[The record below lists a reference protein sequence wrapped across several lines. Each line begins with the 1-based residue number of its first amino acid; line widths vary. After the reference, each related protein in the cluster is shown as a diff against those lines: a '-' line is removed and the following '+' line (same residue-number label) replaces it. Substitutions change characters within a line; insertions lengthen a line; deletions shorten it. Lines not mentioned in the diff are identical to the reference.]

1 MKKRLIA
8 TAGAAVALAM
18 LVPSAAYASTSTSSQ
33 QTLAVQA
40 GTLSVSNTTP
50 ANITAQVDG
59 TGSGALPSAEWG
71 DLTGSGDGWQGS
83 IAASNFIYT
92 GNWSP
97 VGSAPALSSDTSAG
111 YTGTAD
117 GDTYTVTITSV
128 SGSTID
134 FSYSSTNG
142 ASGTGTATA
151 GTAADVGTNGLTI
164 TFSTSATYATGDAYQ
179 IEVGSQNP
187 SAMTL
192 NDSSSSATI
201 TPYDGATST
210 PPAYVNAAAT
220 VKGGGSTYG
229 TAVPFLSAA
238 QDTGMGEYT
247 ISPQAKVTTD
257 LNSWAANYTSNV
269 QYTISSGPYVSSGGS
284 TSGLNA
290 PPLLAS
296 PKVVAT
302 IDTVQYPYAIA
313 SSGTSIYALG
323 DGAYSS
329 TSVMSVINALTGT
342 VDNPSNVYQ
351 SGVPGAVYY
360 DGGVWEASGVSDYVT
375 EVSPSTGAAMASI
388 NVGQGTFGITFG
400 GGYIWAASSSVNSNS
415 VYQINPSTDAVTTY
429 TTPDS
434 DLGGIVYEN
443 GYVWVVNANNSSVT
457 ELSASTGDVVNTI
470 AVGSRPLGITYGNG
484 DIWVANR
491 GSNSVTQ
498 IDASTGAVINTIA
511 AGTYSWFITYGNG
524 SAWVSNESSGTVSEI
539 SGTTGD
545 VVATISVGDTP
556 AGVIDN
562 NGYIWVADFGS
573 NTVTEIE
580 S

>member
-1 MKKRLIA
+1 VKKRLIA

-40 GTLSVSNTTP
+40 GTLFVSNTTP

-92 GNWSP
+92 GNWAP

-117 GDTYTVTITSV
+117 GDTYTVTVSSV

-134 FSYSSTNG
+134 FTYSSTNG

-164 TFSTSATYATGDAYQ
+164 TFSTSATYAAGDAYQ

-192 NDSSSSATI
+192 ADSSSSATI

-210 PPAYVNAAAT
+210 PPAYVNATAT

-247 ISPQAKVTTD
+247 VSPQAKVTTD

-290 PPLLAS
+290 PPLLSS

-302 IDTVQYPYAIA
+302 INTVSDPWPIA
-313 SSGTSIYALG
+313 SSGTSIYVSNYNSG
-323 DGAYSS
+323 S
-329 TSVMSVINALTGT
+329 MSVINASTDAVNNL
-342 VDNPSNVYQ
+342 SNGGGSSIQ
-351 SGVPGAVYY
+351 GAVYY
-360 DGGVWEASGVSDYVT
+360 DGGVWESSDNTDYVT
-375 EVSPSTGAAMASI
+375 EVSPSTGATMASI
-388 NVGQGTFGITFG
+388 NVGQNTYGITSG
-400 GGYIWAASSSVNSNS
+400 GGYIWVASGYNVYRINS
-415 VYQINPSTDAVTTY
+415 STDVVTTY
-429 TTPDS
+429 TTLDS
-434 DLGGIVYEN
+434 ALTGIVYEN
-443 GYVWVVNANNSSVT
+443 GYVWAVSNWTNDLVV
-457 ELSASTGDVVNTI
+457 ELNASTGAVVRTI
-470 AVGSRPLGITYGNG
+470 AVGSDPIGITYGNG
-484 DIWVANR
+484 DIWVANF

-511 AGTYSWFITYGNG
+511 VGSGPFYITYGNG
-524 SAWVSNESSGTVSEI
+524 SAWASNSGGNTVSEI

-545 VVATISVGDTP
+545 VVATISVGSSP
-556 AGVIDN
+556 GGIIDN
-562 NGYIWVADFGS
+562 NGYIWVANSSS

>member
-8 TAGAAVALAM
+8 TAGAAVALAV
-18 LVPSAAYASTSTSSQ
+18 LVPSAAYASTSTASQ

-40 GTLSVSNTTP
+40 GTLFVSNTTP

-83 IAASNFIYT
+83 IAASDFIYT

-117 GDTYTVTITSV
+117 GDTYTVTVSSV

-164 TFSTSATYATGDAYQ
+164 TFSTSATYTAGDAYQ

-187 SAMTL
+187 SAL
-192 NDSSSSATI
+192 VLDDSSSSATI
-201 TPYDGATST
+201 APYDGATST
-210 PPAYVNAAAT
+210 PPAYVNATAT

-238 QDTGMGEYT
+238 QNTGMGEYT
-247 ISPQAKVTTD
+247 VSPKATVTTD
-257 LNSWAANYTSNV
+257 LNSWAATYTSNV
-269 QYTISSGPYVSSGGS
+269 QYTISSGPYVSSSGS
-284 TSGLNA
+284 TSDLNA
-290 PPLLAS
+290 SPLLAS

-302 IDTVQYPYAIA
+302 INTVSDPTAIA
-313 SSGTSIYALG
+313 SSGTSIYVP
-323 DGAYSS
+323 SS
-329 TSVMSVINALTGT
+329 NSDSMSVINASTGA
-342 VDNPSNVYQ
+342 VNNLS
-351 SGVPGAVYY
+351 SGGGFAAQEAVYY
-360 DGGVWEASGVSDYVT
+360 DGGIWESGGDYVT
-375 EVSPSTGAAMASI
+375 EVSPSTGATMASI
-388 NVGQGTFGITFG
+388 NVGTQTWGITSG
-400 GGYIWAASSSVNSNS
+400 GGYIWATSTNSNS
-415 VYQINPSTDAVTTY
+415 VYQINPSTDTITTY
-429 TTPDS
+429 TAPDS
-434 DLGGIVYEN
+434 FLRGIVYEN
-443 GYVWVVNANNSSVT
+443 GYVWVSDYGNSSVT
-457 ELSASTGDVVNTI
+457 ELNASTGAVVKTI
-470 AVGSRPLGITYGNG
+470 VVGSEPIGITYGNG
-484 DIWVANR
+484 DVWVANIDS
-491 GSNSVTQ
+491 GSVTQ
-498 IDASTGAVINTIA
+498 IDASTGAVVKTIA
-511 AGTYSWFITYGNG
+511 VGTTPFYITYGNG
-524 SAWVSNESSGTVSEI
+524 SAWVSNYGSSTVSEI

-545 VVATISVGDTP
+545 VVATFSVGVGP
-556 AGVIDN
+556 QGIIDN
-562 NGYIWVADFGS
+562 NGYIWVANNS
-573 NTVTEIE
+573 ANTVTEIE

>member
-18 LVPSAAYASTSTSSQ
+18 LVPSAAYASTSTSGQ

-40 GTLSVSNTTP
+40 GTLFVSNTTP

-71 DLTGSGDGWQGS
+71 DLTGTGDGWQGS

-128 SGSTID
+128 SGSTVD

-179 IEVGSQNP
+179 IEVGAQNP
-187 SAMTL
+187 DAL
-192 NDSSSSATI
+192 VLDDASSSATI
-201 TPYDGATST
+201 APYDGTTST
-210 PPAYVNAAAT
+210 PPTYVNSTAT

-238 QDTGMGEYT
+238 QNTGMGEYT
-247 ISPQAKVTTD
+247 ASPQAKVTTD
-257 LNSWAANYTSNV
+257 LNSWAATYTSNV

-284 TSGLNA
+284 TSGGSTSDLNA
-290 PPLLAS
+290 PPLLSS

-302 IDTVQYPYAIA
+302 IDTVLEPQALA
-313 SSGTSIYALG
+313 SSGTSIYAPSNG
-323 DGAYSS
+323 SIS
-329 TSVMSVINALTGT
+329 MSVINASTGAA
-342 VDNPSNVYQ
+342 NNLS
-351 SGVPGAVYY
+351 SGGYFDAQEAVYY
-360 DGGVWEASGVSDYVT
+360 DGGVWEASAGGYYVT
-375 EVSPSTGAAMASI
+375 EVSPSTGATMASI
-388 NVGQGTFGITFG
+388 YVGADGTWGITSG
-400 GGYIWAASSSVNSNS
+400 GGYIWASSDSGNS
-415 VYQINPSTDAVTTY
+415 VYRINPSTDAVTTY
-429 TTPDS
+429 TVPDS
-434 DLGGIVYEN
+434 GLGDIVYEN
-443 GYVWVVNANNSSVT
+443 GYVWVSDRNDNSVT
-457 ELSASTGDVVNTI
+457 ELNASTGAVVNTI
-470 AVGSRPLGITYGNG
+470 SVGSAPIGITYGNG
-484 DIWVANR
+484 DIWVANSN
-491 GSNSVTQ
+491 SNSVTQ
-498 IDASTGAVINTIA
+498 IDASTGAVVNTILVYA
-511 AGTYSWFITYGNG
+511 YPSYITYGNG
-524 SAWVSNESSGTVSEI
+524 SAWVSDRDSATVSEI

-545 VVATISVGDTP
+545 VIAAVSVGSAP
-556 AGVIDN
+556 MGVIDN
-562 NGYIWVADFGS
+562 NGYIWVANYGS

>member
-8 TAGAAVALAM
+8 TAGAAVALAV
-18 LVPSAAYASTSTSSQ
+18 LVPSAAYASTITSAQ

-40 GTLSVSNTTP
+40 GTLFVSNTTP
-50 ANITAQVDG
+50 ADITAQVDG

-83 IAASNFIYT
+83 IAASDFIYT

-142 ASGTGTATA
+142 ASGTGAATA

-164 TFSTSATYATGDAYQ
+164 TFSASATYATGDAYQ
-179 IEVGSQNP
+179 IEVGAQNP
-187 SAMTL
+187 DAMTL
-192 NDSSSSATI
+192 NNSSSSATI
-201 TPYDGATST
+201 APYDSATST
-210 PPAYVNAAAT
+210 PPAYVNATAT

-247 ISPQAKVTTD
+247 VSPQAKVTTD

-284 TSGLNA
+284 TSDLNA
-290 PPLLAS
+290 APLLSS
-296 PKVVAT
+296 PQVVAT
-302 IDTVQYPYAIA
+302 IDTVSGPMAIA
-313 SSGTSIYALG
+313 SSGTSIYVP
-323 DGAYSS
+323 SS
-329 TSVMSVINALTGT
+329 GSNSMSVIDASTGA
-342 VDNPSNVYQ
+342 VNNLS
-351 SGVPGAVYY
+351 SGGGLEAEGAVYY
-360 DGGVWEASGVSDYVT
+360 DGGIWESSLNSDYVT
-375 EVSPSTGAAMASI
+375 EFSSSTGATMASI
-388 NVGQGTFGITFG
+388 NVGTYTWGITSG
-400 GGYIWAASSSVNSNS
+400 GGYVWAASDGGNS
-415 VYQINPSTDAVTTY
+415 VYRINPSTDAVTTY

-434 DLGGIVYEN
+434 GLGGVVYEN
-443 GYVWVVNANNSSVT
+443 GYVWVSDRNDNSVI
-457 ELSASTGDVVNTI
+457 ELNASTGAVINTI
-470 AVGSRPLGITYGNG
+470 AVGSTPVGITYGNG
-484 DIWVANR
+484 DIWVANDA
-491 GSNSVTQ
+491 SNSVTQ
-498 IDASTGAVINTIA
+498 IDASTGAVVNTIA
-511 AGTYSWFITYGNG
+511 VGSSPYFITYGNG
-524 SAWVSNESSGTVSEI
+524 SAWVSNTSSGTVSEI

-545 VVATISVGDTP
+545 VVATISVSSNLQGI
-556 AGVIDN
+556 IDN
-562 NGYIWVADFGS
+562 NGYIWVLGYDS
-573 NTVTEIE
+573 STVTEIE

>member
-8 TAGAAVALAM
+8 TVGATAALAM

-40 GTLSVSNTTP
+40 GTLFVSNTTP

-92 GNWSP
+92 GNWAP

-128 SGSTID
+128 SGATID

-164 TFSTSATYATGDAYQ
+164 TFSTSATYAAGDAYQ
-179 IEVGSQNP
+179 IEVGAQNS

-192 NDSSSSATI
+192 ADSSSSATI
-201 TPYDGATST
+201 APYDGATST
-210 PPAYVNAAAT
+210 PPAYVNATAT

-238 QDTGMGEYT
+238 QNTGMGEYT
-247 ISPQAKVTTD
+247 VSPQATVTTD
-257 LNSWAANYTSNV
+257 LNSWAATYTSNV
-269 QYTISSGPYVSSGGS
+269 QYTISSGPYVSSGGA
-284 TSGLNA
+284 TSDLNA
-290 PPLLAS
+290 PPLLSS
-296 PKVVAT
+296 PQVVAT
-302 IDTVQYPYAIA
+302 INTVSSPWSIA
-313 SSGTSIYALG
+313 SSGTSIYVPSNG
-323 DGAYSS
+323 SNS
-329 TSVMSVINALTGT
+329 MSVINASTGA
-342 VDNPSNVYQ
+342 VNNLSN
-351 SGVPGAVYY
+351 SGVSNPLEAVYY
-360 DGGVWEASGVSDYVT
+360 DGGVWEASLAGDYVT
-375 EVSPSTGAAMASI
+375 EVSPSTGATMTSI
-388 NVGQGTFGITFG
+388 NVGTTTWGIASG
-400 GGYIWAASSSVNSNS
+400 GGYVWVTSNSGNS
-415 VYQINPSTDAVTTY
+415 VYRINPSTDAVTTY

-434 DLGGIVYEN
+434 GLTGIVYEN
-443 GYVWVVNANNSSVT
+443 GYVWVSDEGNSSVT
-457 ELSASTGDVVNTI
+457 ELNASTGAVVNTI
-470 AVGSRPLGITYGNG
+470 AVGSGPIGITYGNG
-484 DIWVANR
+484 DIWVAN
-491 GSNSVTQ
+491 SNANSVTQ
-498 IDASTGAVINTIA
+498 IDASTGSVVNTIA
-511 AGTYSWFITYGNG
+511 VGTNPEFIAYGNG
-524 SAWVSNESSGTVSEI
+524 AAWVSNYGSDTVSEI
-539 SGTTGD
+539 SGTTGT
-545 VVATISVGDTP
+545 VVATISVGSSP
-556 AGVIDN
+556 RGIIDN
-562 NGYIWVADFGS
+562 NGYIWVANNGS

>member
-1 MKKRLIA
+1 VKKRLIA
-8 TAGAAVALAM
+8 TVGATAALAM
-18 LVPSAAYASTSTSSQ
+18 LVPSAAYASTSTASQ

-40 GTLSVSNTTP
+40 GTLFVSNTVP
-50 ANITAQVDG
+50 ADITAQVDG

-128 SGSTID
+128 SGATIN

-164 TFSTSATYATGDAYQ
+164 TFSTSATYAAGDAYQ
-179 IEVGSQNP
+179 IEVGAQNP

-192 NDSSSSATI
+192 ADSSSSATI

-210 PPAYVNAAAT
+210 PPAYVNATAT

-229 TAVPFLSAA
+229 TAVPFLSAT
-238 QDTGMGEYT
+238 QNTGMGEYT

-257 LNSWAANYTSNV
+257 LNSWAATYTSNV

-284 TSGLNA
+284 TSNLNA
-290 PPLLAS
+290 PTLLAS
-296 PKVVAT
+296 PQVVAT
-302 IDTVQYPYAIA
+302 IDTVSGTWAIA
-313 SSGTSIYALG
+313 SSGASIYVP
-323 DGAYSS
+323 SV
-329 TSVMSVINALTGT
+329 TSDPVMSVIDASTDAVNNL
-342 VDNPSNVYQ
+342 S
-351 SGVPGAVYY
+351 SGGGFDAQEAVYY
-360 DGGVWEASGVSDYVT
+360 GGGVWEASYGGDYVT
-375 EVSPSTGAAMASI
+375 EVSPSTGATMASI
-388 NVGQGTFGITFG
+388 NVGVHTWGITSG
-400 GGYIWAASSSVNSNS
+400 GGYVWATSYAGNS
-415 VYQINPSTDAVTTY
+415 VYRITPSTDAVTTY

-434 DLGGIVYEN
+434 YLGGIVYEN
-443 GYVWVVNANNSSVT
+443 GYVWVSDQNSSSVT
-457 ELSASTGDVVNTI
+457 ELNASTGAVLNTI
-470 AVGSRPLGITYGNG
+470 SVGSQPIGITYGNG
-484 DIWVANR
+484 NIWVANFL
-491 GSNSVTQ
+491 SKSVTQ
-498 IDASTGAVINTIA
+498 IDASTGAVINTISVGA
-511 AGTYSWFITYGNG
+511 NPEFITYGNG
-524 SAWVSNESSGTVSEI
+524 SAWVSSYSSDTVSEI

-545 VVATISVGDTP
+545 VVATISVGSQP
-556 AGVIDN
+556 RGIIDN
-562 NGYIWVADFGS
+562 NGYIWVANNGS

>member
-18 LVPSAAYASTSTSSQ
+18 LVPSVAYASTSTSGQ

-40 GTLSVSNTTP
+40 GTLFVSNTTP

-71 DLTGSGDGWQGS
+71 DLTGTGDGWQGS

-92 GNWSP
+92 GNWAP

-128 SGSTID
+128 SGATVN
-134 FSYSSTNG
+134 FTYSSTNG

-164 TFSTSATYATGDAYQ
+164 TFSTSATYAAGDAYQ
-179 IEVGSQNP
+179 IEVGAQNS

-192 NDSSSSATI
+192 ADSSSSATI

-210 PPAYVNAAAT
+210 PPAYVNATAT
-220 VKGGGSTYG
+220 VKGGGGTYG

-238 QDTGMGEYT
+238 QNTGMGEYT
-247 ISPQAKVTTD
+247 VSPQAKVTTD

-269 QYTISSGPYVSSGGS
+269 QYTISSGPYVSSGGA
-284 TSGLNA
+284 TSDLNA

-296 PKVVAT
+296 PKIVAT
-302 IDTVQYPYAIA
+302 INTTSNPQAIA
-313 SSGTSIYALG
+313 SSGTSIYAPS
-323 DGAYSS
+323 YN
-329 TSVMSVINALTGT
+329 TNYMSVFNA
-342 VDNPSNVYQ
+342 S
-351 SGVPGAVYY
+351 SGAVNTLSSGGGFVAEEAVYY
-360 DGGVWEASGVSDYVT
+360 DGGVWESSNDSPDVA
-375 EVSPSTGAAMASI
+375 EVSPSNGATMKSI
-388 NVGQGTFGITFG
+388 DVEGNTEGITSG
-400 GGYIWAASSSVNSNS
+400 GGYIWATNSHGNS
-415 VYQINPSTDAVTTY
+415 VYQINPSTGAVITY
-429 TTPDS
+429 TTPDYG
-434 DLGGIVYEN
+434 LGGIVYEN
-443 GYVWVVNANNSSVT
+443 GYVWVSDQNNSAVT
-457 ELSASTGDVVNTI
+457 ELNASTGAVVNTI
-470 AVGSRPLGITYGNG
+470 AVGTNPFGITYGNG
-484 DIWVANR
+484 DIWVANYN
-491 GSNSVTQ
+491 SNSVTQ
-498 IDASTGAVINTIA
+498 INASTGAVVNTIA
-511 AGTYSWFITYGNG
+511 VGTNPEFITYGNG
-524 SAWVSNESSGTVSEI
+524 SAWVSNTDSGTVSEI

-545 VVATISVGDTP
+545 VVTTISVGSGPQDI
-556 AGVIDN
+556 VDN
-562 NGYIWVADFGS
+562 NGYLWVANYNSDTA
-573 NTVTEIE
+573 TVTEIE

>member
-8 TAGAAVALAM
+8 TAGAAAALAM
-18 LVPSAAYASTSTSSQ
+18 LVPSAAYASTSASSQ

-40 GTLSVSNTTP
+40 GTLFVSNTTP

-117 GDTYTVTITSV
+117 GDTYTVTIASV
-128 SGSTID
+128 SGTTVN
-134 FSYSSTNG
+134 FTYSSTNG

-164 TFSTSATYATGDAYQ
+164 TFSTSVTYAAGDAYQ
-179 IEVGSQNP
+179 IEVGAQNS

-192 NDSSSSATI
+192 ADSSSSATI

-210 PPAYVNAAAT
+210 PPAYVNATAT

-238 QDTGMGEYT
+238 QNTGMGEYT
-247 ISPQAKVTTD
+247 VSPQAKVTTD

-269 QYTISSGPYVSSGGS
+269 QYTISSGPYVSSGGT

-296 PKVVAT
+296 PQVVAT
-302 IDTVQYPYAIA
+302 INTASAPVAIT
-313 SSGTSIYALG
+313 SSGTSIYVPSYNS
-323 DGAYSS
+323 DS
-329 TSVMSVINALTGT
+329 MSVIDASTGA
-342 VDNPSNVYQ
+342 VNNLS
-351 SGVPGAVYY
+351 SGGSFNTQEAVYY
-360 DGGVWEASGVSDYVT
+360 DGGVWESSVNTDFVT
-375 EVSPSTGAAMASI
+375 EVSPSTGETITSI
-388 NVGQGTFGITFG
+388 NVGNGTWGITSG
-400 GGYIWAASSSVNSNS
+400 GGYIWAAGYSSV
-415 VYQINPSTDAVTTY
+415 YRINPSTDAVATY
-429 TTPDS
+429 TVPGS
-434 DLGGIVYEN
+434 SLNGIVYEN
-443 GYVWVVNANNSSVT
+443 GYVWVSDSGNNSVT
-457 ELSASTGDVVNTI
+457 ELNASTGAVINTI
-470 AVGSRPLGITYGNG
+470 AVGSGPIGITYGNG
-484 DIWVANR
+484 YIWVANR

-511 AGTYSWFITYGNG
+511 VGTYPWYITYGNG
-524 SAWVSNESSGTVSEI
+524 SAWVSNANSDTVSEI
-539 SGTTGD
+539 SGATGD
-545 VVATISVGDTP
+545 VVATISVGSYPQDI
-556 AGVIDN
+556 IDN
-562 NGYIWVADFGS
+562 NGYIWVANYSS

>member
-1 MKKRLIA
+1 VKKRLIA
-8 TAGAAVALAM
+8 TAGAAVALAV
-18 LVPSAAYASTSTSSQ
+18 LVPSVAYASTSTSSQ

-40 GTLSVSNTTP
+40 GTLFVSNTTP
-50 ANITAQVDG
+50 ADITAQVDG
-59 TGSGALPSAEWG
+59 TGFGALPSAEWG

-128 SGSTID
+128 SGTAIN

-164 TFSTSATYATGDAYQ
+164 TFSTSATYAAGDAYQ

-187 SAMTL
+187 DALMLDDTY
-192 NDSSSSATI
+192 SSATI

-210 PPAYVNAAAT
+210 PPAYVNATAT
-220 VKGGGSTYG
+220 VKGGGGTYG

-238 QDTGMGEYT
+238 QNTGMGEYT
-247 ISPQAKVTTD
+247 VSPKATVTTD

-269 QYTISSGPYVSSGGS
+269 QYTISSGPYVSSGGATSS
-284 TSGLNA
+284 TLNLNA
-290 PPLLAS
+290 PPLLSS

-302 IDTVQYPYAIA
+302 ISTASAPVAIT
-313 SSGTSIYALG
+313 SSGASLYVPSNG
-323 DGAYSS
+323 SS
-329 TSVMSVINALTGT
+329 SMSVIDASTGA
-342 VDNPSNVYQ
+342 VNNLS
-351 SGVPGAVYY
+351 SGGGFDAQEAVYY
-360 DGGVWEASGVSDYVT
+360 DGGVWESSGNTDFVT
-375 EVSPSTGAAMASI
+375 EVSPSTGTTMASI
-388 NVGQGTFGITFG
+388 NVGTYTWGITSG
-400 GGYIWAASSSVNSNS
+400 GGYVWATSASTNS

-429 TTPDS
+429 TTPGSSLD
-434 DLGGIVYEN
+434 GGVVYEN
-443 GYVWVVNANNSSVT
+443 GYVWVSDRNDNSVV
-457 ELSASTGDVVNTI
+457 ELNASTGTVVNTI
-470 AVGSRPLGITYGNG
+470 AVGSAPLGITYGNG
-484 DIWVANR
+484 DIWVANA

-498 IDASTGAVINTIA
+498 IDASTGAVINTIPVG
-511 AGTYSWFITYGNG
+511 AGPYFITYGNG
-524 SAWVSNESSGTVSEI
+524 SAWVSNSGNQTASEI
-539 SGTTGD
+539 SGASGA
-545 VVATISVGDTP
+545 VVATIPVGRFACDIT
-556 AGVIDN
+556 DN
-562 NGYIWVADFGS
+562 NGYIWVVNLED

>member
-1 MKKRLIA
+1 VKKRLVATVGA
-8 TAGAAVALAM
+8 TAALAM

-40 GTLSVSNTTP
+40 GTLFVSNTTP

-92 GNWSP
+92 GNWTP

-117 GDTYTVTITSV
+117 GDTYTVTMTSV

-164 TFSTSATYATGDAYQ
+164 TFATSTTYAAGDAYQ

-187 SAMTL
+187 SAL
-192 NDSSSSATI
+192 VLDDSSSSATI
-201 TPYDGATST
+201 APYDNATST
-210 PPAYVNAAAT
+210 PPAYVNATAT

-238 QDTGMGEYT
+238 QNTGMGEYT
-247 ISPQAKVTTD
+247 VSPQATVTTD

-284 TSGLNA
+284 TSDLNA
-290 PPLLAS
+290 APLLAS

-302 IDTVQYPYAIA
+302 IHTVPDPQALA
-313 SSGTSIYALG
+313 SFGTSIYVPSFNS
-323 DGAYSS
+323 DY
-329 TSVMSVINALTGT
+329 MSVIDASTGA
-342 VDNPSNVYQ
+342 VNNLISS
-351 SGVPGAVYY
+351 SGLDAVEVVYY
-360 DGGVWEASGVSDYVT
+360 DGGVWKPSLASDYVT
-375 EVSPSTGAAMASI
+375 EVSPSTGVTIASI
-388 NVGQGTFGITFG
+388 NVDQDTYGITSG
-400 GGYIWAASSSVNSNS
+400 GGYIWATSFNSNS
-415 VYQINPSTDAVTTY
+415 VYRINPSTDAVTTY

-434 DLGGIVYEN
+434 SLSYIVYEN
-443 GYVWVVNANNSSVT
+443 GYVWVSGSNNSVT
-457 ELSASTGDVVNTI
+457 ELNASTGAVVNTI
-470 AVGSRPLGITYGNG
+470 AVGSDPYGITYGNG
-484 DIWVANR
+484 DIWVVNGA
-491 GSNSVTQ
+491 SNSVTQ
-498 IDASTGAVINTIA
+498 IDASTGSVINTIA
-511 AGTYSWFITYGNG
+511 VGNAPVNITYGNG
-524 SAWVSNESSGTVSEI
+524 SAWVSNEGSDTVSEI
-539 SGTTGD
+539 SGATGD
-545 VVATISVGDTP
+545 VVATIYVDSQS
-556 AGVIDN
+556 AGIIDN
-562 NGYIWVADFGS
+562 NGYIWVANVSD